1 MLTLPMRNRARVSMA
16 APDTRSL
23 TPAVRTWT
31 PSGPVNRA
39 IAPGAPLVIAALRA
53 PATPSMSG
61 AGTGVGV
68 AARVTAGA
76 EGTVGAE
83 GSAWAEVAGATPATT
98 AAIRVA
104 PAARRR
110 CGDTVT

>member
-1 MLTLPMRNRARVSMA
+1 AHGGGRVQAVSDDVADDEGDPA
-16 APDTRSL
+16 A
-23 TPAVRTWT
+23 
-31 PSGPVNRA
+31 G
-39 IAPGAPLVIAALRA
+39 
-53 PATPSMSG
+53 TPSMSG

-83 GSAWAEVAGATPATT
+83 GAAWAEVAGATPATT